1 MPARVCICLLR
12 LVYAYASS
20 GWCEQ
25 TYLSSAEIMPS
36 SCRAHAEIMPAGASR
51 RTGAV
56 PRSCRDHAEQTYW
69 SSAEIMPRSC
79 RADVLEQCRDHA
91 EIMPS
96 RRTGAVPRCTD
107 ARELVWPHGASIVR
121 DHAEIVR
128 QAEVAPRDDRDH
140 VPRSCRDHAEIM
152 PRSCDRLRLP
162 HGMTVGWRETLVCD
176 VLVWSS
182 RCRDHAEIMPR
193 SSHGRPSFATCSCGR
208 LGAARVVPVSVP
220 VSVRASRWA
229 RVPCL
234 LPSVERRDGHVR
246 WSSARGHATD
256 TGSRERPGE
265 E

>member
-1 MPARVCICLLR
+1 
-12 LVYAYASS
+12 
-20 GWCEQ
+20 
-25 TYLSSAEIMPS
+25 MPS

-152 PRSCDRLRLP
+152 PRSCDRLRLS

-208 LGAARVVPVSVP
+208 LSAEIMPRSCRDRPTGDPRLRRARVV
-220 VSVRASRWA
+220 VSVRLVWCPSR
-229 RVPCL
+229 C
-234 LPSVERRDGHVR
+234 PSRCERRDGRECRVCCR
-246 WSSARGHATD
+246 ASSVEMGTCVGAARAGTRQTPD
-256 TGSRERPGE
+256 REKGLGRSE
-265 E
+265 ND